1 MRGRILWLED
11 HLAKVRVITDSNAR
25 FENPHVV
32 KQLNITVVPNLI
44 RFGKETWEED
54 SDIDS
59 QAILE
64 RLRAGMEPPEVV
76 SPSVEAFGEVYE
88 DLSRTT
94 DQMLVV
100 VHSQN
105 FSDTFAHAQ
114 TARSGL
120 LGRCEI
126 TVIDSRTTSACLGY
140 LVEATAA
147 AAQANQPLESVVHL
161 ARGIVPRLY
170 SVFYVN
176 KLDSIQ
182 KAGLIEQTQSILGA
196 MLEIKPLLTI
206 EDGTLI
212 TMEKARTHVRAID
225 KMMEFVCEFTHIERL
240 CILQGTRRITE
251 TTRML
256 QDRLA
261 LEFARMQAPVMLLDP
276 LLAARLGPEC
286 MGMAILEGTGR
297 DDLDHL
303 HSNPGM

>member
-1 MRGRILWLED
+1 MS
-11 HLAKVRVITDSNAR
+11 KVRVITDSNAR
-25 FENPHVV
+25 FENPHVL

-64 RLRAGMEPPEVV
+64 RLRAGMAPPELIP
-76 SPSVEAFGEVYE
+76 PSVSAFEEVYE

-105 FSDTFAHAQ
+105 FSDTYTHAQ
-114 TARSGL
+114 TARSSL

-140 LVEATAA
+140 LVETTAA

-212 TMEKARTHVRAID
+212 TMEKARTHIRAID

-297 DDLDHL
+297 DSREHM
-303 HSNPGM
+303 HSNPGD